1 MTSAS
6 GLSPTSSSPPNPSDT
21 HLHPLDPLAPPFLPT
36 NPVHQTFNTASETR
50 RPHAQQS
57 LSVSQL
63 NCRSIRKNFSMV
75 EHLLLTEWKSDV
87 LCLSETW
94 LQPHSLPDSALTIPG
109 FIMHRRDRPSA
120 SHGGGL
126 LVYLNSALRTQR
138 RPDLEHRSIECI
150 ALEMTIT
157 RQNGARYLGRAP
169 ACKVAYGVTTDKL
182 HPGRQA
188 SF

>member
-1 MTSAS
+1 MTMTSAS

-36 NPVHQTFNTASETR
+36 NPVHQTFNTVSETS

-63 NCRSIRKNFSMV
+63 NFSMV

-94 LQPHSLPDSALTIPG
+94 LQPHSLPDSALTISG
-109 FIMHRRDRPSA
+109 LTMH
-120 SHGGGL
+120 
-126 LVYLNSALRTQR
+126 
-138 RPDLEHRSIECI
+138 
-150 ALEMTIT
+150 
-157 RQNGARYLGRAP
+157 
-169 ACKVAYGVTTDKL
+169 
-182 HPGRQA
+182 
-188 SF
+188 

>member
-36 NPVHQTFNTASETR
+36 NPVHQTFNMASETR
-50 RPHAQQS
+50 HPHAQQS

-94 LQPHSLPDSALTIPG
+94 LQPHFLPDSALTIPG
-109 FIMHRRDRPSA
+109 FTMHRRDRPSA
-120 SHGGGL
+120 FHGGGL
-126 LVYLNSALRTQR
+126 LVYLNSALCTRR
-138 RPDLEHRSIECI
+138 RPDLEHRAIECI
-150 ALEMTIT
+150 ALEMTTTTLNEKIFLFSCY
-157 RQNGARYLGRAP
+157 RPP
-169 ACKVAYGVTTDKL
+169 A
-182 HPGRQA
+182 Q
-188 SF
+188 